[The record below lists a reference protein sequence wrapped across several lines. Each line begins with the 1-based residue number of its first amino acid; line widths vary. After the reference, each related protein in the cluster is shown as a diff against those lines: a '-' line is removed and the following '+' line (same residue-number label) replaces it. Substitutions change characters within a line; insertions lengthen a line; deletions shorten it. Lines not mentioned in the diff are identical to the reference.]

1 MSHLITGNTVD
12 RFILREYIG
21 VKPYPKS
28 FIFPDIDYNEID
40 FHVILAFAHETYNE
54 DGKGTGKFYPDW
66 DLDICGIPRVQDI
79 KLKYP
84 KVKVVLSIGGRDI
97 QSVQDI
103 IKHKDIPPT
112 KYPFSP
118 IEKESWCDNAV
129 DSLKKIIQDY
139 TFDGIDILYD
149 NINTNEEDFSNY
161 VGDVIKRL
169 KEEVGINVVSIA
181 PSHETNEH
189 YKLLYRDHSDDINWV
204 NYQFY
209 MQPNPTDETD
219 FVDLIYVRLAREC
232 YTFEKLL
239 VGASTDPR
247 DGRNVPL
254 PLDVFVASCS
264 DLMKVQRS
272 GIFIWN
278 ANDYEKIARD
288 IITTIPRN
296 N

>member
-103 IKHKDIPPT
+103 IKHKDPLLNIL
-112 KYPFSP
+112 SLL
-118 IEKESWCDNAV
+118 
-129 DSLKKIIQDY
+129 LKKNPGVIMPSIRSKRSSK
-139 TFDGIDILYD
+139 TTRLMALI
-149 NINTNEEDFSNY
+149 FSMTT
-161 VGDVIKRL
+161 
-169 KEEVGINVVSIA
+169 SI
-181 PSHETNEH
+181 PMKKIS
-189 YKLLYRDHSDDINWV
+189 
-204 NYQFY
+204 
-209 MQPNPTDETD
+209 PTT
-219 FVDLIYVRLAREC
+219 LGTL
-232 YTFEKLL
+232 
-239 VGASTDPR
+239 
-247 DGRNVPL
+247 
-254 PLDVFVASCS
+254 
-264 DLMKVQRS
+264 
-272 GIFIWN
+272 
-278 ANDYEKIARD
+278 
-288 IITTIPRN
+288 
-296 N
+296 